1 MANTEPFDTL
11 TDHYD
16 QWFEE
21 HSRVYEEELKAIK
34 AVMPSFEK
42 GIEIGVGT
50 GRFAAPLGIK
60 NGVEPSAK
68 MAAIAR
74 KRGITILEGIAE
86 DLPIDDQSY
95 DFVLMVTTICFVDS
109 AEKALREIYRILKP
123 GGSVIIG
130 FVDKKTPLGRFYL
143 EHQAESRF
151 YKTARFFSSEE
162 VIELLQKSGFSDCVA
177 VQTLFGNTLKEMKG
191 GIEQGHG
198 TGAFVTIRC
207 KKDA

>member
-60 NGVEPSAK
+60 TGVEPSAK

-143 EHQAESRF
+143 EHQVESRF

-198 TGAFVTIRC
+198 TGAFVTMRC